1 LKSLFTDRQKQ
12 LLENLNITN
21 WFDLITHLPSRYED
35 RTTIVKINS
44 ADLGQN
50 ILILGKIIRTE
61 ITYRG
66 KRNLNV
72 FVQDEDENLIILRF
86 INFYPNQLK
95 QFVEGMNILA
105 YGLVRKYL
113 TNLEMIH
120 PEVQVSENLIFTL
133 PTNYTPIYPTTSGLG
148 QKNLSKLIQ
157 KALAYTKE
165 KKFLNFIDEFLN
177 KDKKI
182 NFISALD
189 YIHNPTKEFSLN
201 EINQKI
207 TPYHERVKYAEVLA
221 QQLYLKISK
230 ADRVSEKAF
239 SYKDINSD
247 FKSRI
252 LEKIPFVLTKSQ
264 KLVIEEIENNLNN
277 SQPMYR
283 ILQGDVGSGKTIVA
297 IIASV
302 KILSKNH
309 QVALMVP
316 TEILAKQHY
325 LKIKNIFDGSKIRAS
340 LLTGSIK
347 GKEREDVLRK
357 ISSGE
362 TQFIIGTHAL
372 FQDSVDFKQLGL
384 CIIDEQHR
392 FGVKQRMD
400 LMKRGK
406 QEFMPH
412 QLMMSATPIP
422 RTLSMTYFADLE
434 VSSISEMP
442 KNRIPI
448 TTKLIRE
455 TRRDELIELLKLEL
469 HKGNQIYWVCP
480 LVEESEKIKLVDAKN
495 TFEGL
500 KSTLPEFNVQ
510 LIHGRMKE
518 IEKSEIMQNFLDGKI
533 NLLVATTVIE
543 VGVDV
548 PNATVMVIEHSE
560 RLGLSQLHQ
569 LRGRVGRG
577 DKKSMCIFLY
587 SDNLSIN
594 AKDRLRTIYENTDG
608 FIIAE
613 NDLKIRG
620 PGELIGT
627 RQSGI
632 PSLKI
637 ANLIDDEDIVH
648 QVVKDSANMINSQ
661 YNDVIKYTDLWFGHK
676 NFLRS

>member
-35 RTTIVKINS
+35 RTTIVKIDS

-277 SQPMYR
+277 CQPMYR

-648 QVVKDSANMINSQ
+648 QVVKDSANMIKSQ

>member
-1 LKSLFTDRQKQ
+1 MKSLFTDRQKQ

-35 RTTIVKINS
+35 RTTIVKIDS
-44 ADLGQN
+44 VDLGQN

-182 NFISALD
+182 NLISALD

-587 SDNLSIN
+587 SDNLSMN

>member
-1 LKSLFTDRQKQ
+1 MKSLFTDRQKQ

>member
-35 RTTIVKINS
+35 RTTIVKIDS

>member
-1 LKSLFTDRQKQ
+1 MKSLFTDRQKQ

-35 RTTIVKINS
+35 RTTIVKIDS

-182 NFISALD
+182 NLISALD

-357 ISSGE
+357 IRSGE

-587 SDNLSIN
+587 SDNLSMN

>member
-1 LKSLFTDRQKQ
+1 MKSLFTDRQKQ

-35 RTTIVKINS
+35 RTTIVKIDS

-357 ISSGE
+357 IRSGE

>member
-1 LKSLFTDRQKQ
+1 MKSLFTDRQKQ

-252 LEKIPFVLTKSQ
+252 LETIPFVLTKSQ

-406 QEFMPH
+406 QDFMPH

-587 SDNLSIN
+587 SDNLSTN

>member
-35 RTTIVKINS
+35 RTTIVKIDS

-277 SQPMYR
+277 CQPMYR

-347 GKEREDVLRK
+347 GKEREDILRK

>member
-1 LKSLFTDRQKQ
+1 MKSLFTDRQKQ

-648 QVVKDSANMINSQ
+648 QVVKDSANIINSQ